1 MYERFTDRARKV
13 MQLANQEAQ
22 RFNHEYIGTEHI
34 LLGLVKEGSGV
45 AANVLKNLDVDLRK
59 IRLEV
64 EKIVQSGP
72 DMVTMGK
79 LPQTPRAK
87 KVIEYSM
94 EEARNL
100 NHNYV
105 GTEHILLGLLREQ
118 EGVAAQVLM
127 NLGLKLEDV
136 REEVLNLLGHGME
149 TSEGGERA
157 PSSGGGGGGGGKGG
171 KSKTPAL
178 DSFGRDLTELARQG
192 KLDPVIG
199 RTNEIERVI
208 QILSRRQKNNPVL
221 LGEAGVGKTAIVEG
235 FAQMVVE
242 NNVPELLRDKRIVV
256 LDLAMMVAGTKYRG
270 QFEERIKAVMNEVRR
285 AKNTILFID
294 ELHTLV
300 GAGGAEGAIDAS
312 NVLKPALSR
321 GELQCIGATTLDEY
335 RKYIEKDGALER
347 RFQTVL
353 VEPPSPDEAVEIL
366 RGLRDRYEAHHRV
379 RITDEGLKAAVELS
393 SRYITGRCLPDKAI
407 DVIDEAGA
415 RIRLKSM
422 VRPPDLKDLEEEI
435 ERLNQAKEEAV
446 ASQDFE
452 KAASLRD
459 KADKKK
465 KEKDNLSRDWREK
478 AQESDGLVDEEVIAE
493 VVSKMTGIPLQRLD
507 SVTHVYMQPE
517 EKRLQLKEDSQDVVV
532 PPEVIEK
539 LKPLLMPAIV
549 QERANTLVKD
559 KDVARSQEEIRE
571 QSENKPATGLRAHEL
586 QDKLKELLTRKEYEL
601 YEPKI
606 RRVTMKDG
614 ASARL
619 LRMEDDLKKRVISQ
633 TEAIKSIARAVRRS
647 RSGLKNPKRPTGV
660 FVFAGPTGVGK
671 TLLAKSLA
679 AFMFGGQDALIQID
693 MSEYMEKH
701 NVSRLIG
708 APPGYVG
715 YEEGGQLTEKI
726 RRRPYAVVLLDEIE
740 KAHPDV
746 FNMLLQI
753 MEEGHL
759 TDSFGR
765 KVDFKNTVIIMTTN
779 VGASAIHS
787 GDQFGFGKKDEDSS
801 YEKMKERLKHE
812 IEREFKPEFLGRI
825 DDIIVFRQLTR
836 DDLKMIIDIELAKV
850 RERLEEKGLKLVLTD
865 AAKEFIIDK
874 GSDLDFGARPLR
886 RAIESYV
893 EDPLSEELLRG
904 GFEGKNLITL
914 TVVETGDQ
922 KHLSFDA
929 TAETEPTDQAL
940 VGAGA
945 GAETPAG
952 EKS

>member
-59 IRLEV
+59 IRIEV
-64 EKIVQSGP
+64 EKIVQTGP

-87 KVIEYSM
+87 KVIEYAM

-105 GTEHILLGLLREQ
+105 GTEHLLLGLLREQ

-127 NLGLKLEDV
+127 NLGMKLEDV
-136 REEVLNLLGHGME
+136 RDEVLNLLGHGME
-149 TSEGGERA
+149 AAEGAASERSEGGSQSRG
-157 PSSGGGGGGGGKGG
+157 SR
-171 KSKTPAL
+171 SKTPAL
-178 DSFGRDLTELARQG
+178 DSFGRDLTELARQK

-199 RTNEIERVI
+199 REREIERVI
-208 QILSRRQKNNPVL
+208 QILCRRQKNNPVL

-235 FAQMVVE
+235 FAQMVVDGS
-242 NNVPELLRDKRIVV
+242 VPDLLADRRIIV

-321 GELQCIGATTLDEY
+321 GELQVVGATTLDEY

-347 RFQTVL
+347 RFQTV
-353 VEPPSPDEAVEIL
+353 VVDPPSPSQAVEIL
-366 RGLRDRYEAHHRV
+366 KGLRERYEEHHRV
-379 RITDEGLKAAVELS
+379 QITDDALETAVEMS
-393 SRYITGRCLPDKAI
+393 SRYITARCLPDKAI

-422 VRPPDLKDLEEEI
+422 VRPPDLKEI
-435 ERLNQAKEEAV
+435 EDEIQRLNQAKEDAV
-446 ASQDFE
+446 AEQQFE

-459 KADKKK
+459 QSDKLRKKK
-465 KEKDNLSRDWREK
+465 DQLTDEWREK
-478 AQESDGLVDEEVIAE
+478 SKQTDGVVDAE
-493 VVSKMTGIPLQRLD
+493 VVAEVVARMTGIPLTRL
-507 SVTHVYMQPE
+507 SS
-517 EKRLQLKEDSQDVVV
+517 EDAV
-532 PPEVIEK
+532 
-539 LKPLLMPAIV
+539 
-549 QERANTLVKD
+549 
-559 KDVARSQEEIRE
+559 
-571 QSENKPATGLRAHEL
+571 
-586 QDKLKELLTRKEYEL
+586 
-601 YEPKI
+601 
-606 RRVTMKDG
+606 
-614 ASARL
+614 RL
-619 LRMEDDLKKRVISQ
+619 LQMEDELHKRVISQ
-633 TEAIKSIARAVRRS
+633 HEAITQVCKAVRRS
-647 RSGLKNPKRPTGV
+647 RSGLKDPKRPTGA
-660 FVFAGPTGVGK
+660 FLFSGPTGVGK
-671 TLLAKSLA
+671 TLLAKTLA
-679 AFMFGGQDALIQID
+679 EFMFGDDDALIQID

-765 KVDFKNTVIIMTTN
+765 TVDFKNVVLIMTTN
-779 VGASAIHS
+779 AGASKMAHGGS
-787 GDQFGFGKKDEDSS
+787 MGLHTLRESDDKRS
-801 YEKMKERLKHE
+801 YEEMKTHLMHE
-812 IEREFKPEFLGRI
+812 LQKQFKPEFLGRL
-825 DDIIVFRQLTR
+825 DEVVVFQKLTR
-836 DDLKMIIDIELAKV
+836 EELMQIVDIELAKV
-850 RERLEEKGLKLVLTD
+850 YDRLLERGLKLVLSD
-865 AAKEFIIDK
+865 EARGFIIDK
-874 GSDLDFGARPLR
+874 GEADDGLDYGARPLR
-886 RAIESYV
+886 RSVERFV

-904 GFEGKNLITL
+904 SFEGKNLIRVKVTE
-914 TVVETGDQ
+914 VGDQ
-922 KHLSFDA
+922 KQLKFESEFVEGSAADKP
-929 TAETEPTDQAL
+929 AEGELAG
-940 VGAGA
+940 VGS
-945 GAETPAG
+945 AESG
-952 EKS
+952 KE